1 VEEPAGTGRAL
12 EAARERIVME
22 AVVAVVALIFVLF
35 VALGAYATVK
45 VVGAA
50 KRGVDRTV
58 AQARRTVEDSTLR
71 AKTFAQPGPQ
81 GEIAQLRLSL
91 RTSMRA
97 TQDAL
102 HAGVTEDES
111 LKESLALFE
120 RLSAHGHELDGELKR
135 LEREPDRNRLTERLP
150 SLRERTEQITKSA
163 DALRWAARDRAQR
176 FGNDDLDSLST
187 QIDMEAG
194 ALRHWTT
201 EPSPTGTPIVFR
213 PPRGRPVRPR
223 GCPAPQQ
230 GCPARP
236 QACLVRR
243 PRDAGADLGTD
254 AAPGL
259 VAGGA
264 ARPRRS
270 ADLAGEP
277 RVAQGRGAHPG
288 RDRPAR
294 AATAAYPWEKKPRPE
309 STT

>member
-1 VEEPAGTGRAL
+1 
-12 EAARERIVME
+12 ME
-22 AVVAVVALIFVLF
+22 AVGVVVALIFLLF

-120 RLSAHGHELDGELKR
+120 RLSAHGHELDGDLKR
-135 LEREPDRNRLTERLP
+135 LEREPDRARLAERLP
-150 SLRERTEQITKSA
+150 SLRERTERITQSA

-201 EPSPTGTPIVFR
+201 EPSSTGASEPSSAGSPGPSVGAPGSSAGMPGPSAGAGVPDPSVGMPGPSSARTPEPAAAQT
-213 PPRGRPVRPR
+213 PP
-223 GCPAPQQ
+223 PAPWPEAPPVPADQQ
-230 GCPARP
+230 TWPESP
-236 QACLVRR
+236 ESRR
-243 PRDAGADLGTD
+243 AE
-254 AAPGL
+254 
-259 VAGGA
+259 
-264 ARPRRS
+264 
-270 ADLAGEP
+270 EP
-277 RVAQGRGAHPG
+277 T
-288 RDRPAR
+288 R
-294 AATAAYPWEKKPRPE
+294 AAIDPPVQRQAYPWEKKPRPE

>member
-1 VEEPAGTGRAL
+1 
-12 EAARERIVME
+12 ME
-22 AVVAVVALIFVLF
+22 AVVAIVALIFVLF

-97 TQDAL
+97 TQEAL

-120 RLSAHGHELDGELKR
+120 RLSAHGHELDGDLKR
-135 LEREPDRNRLTERLP
+135 LEREPDRTRLTERLP

-176 FGNDDLDSLST
+176 FGNDDLESLST

-201 EPSPTGTPIVFR
+201 EPASTGTSDPSAAGSPGPSVGTPGSSAGTPGPSAGTPGPASTR
-213 PPRGRPVRPR
+213 TPPEPAAARTPP
-223 GCPAPQQ
+223 PAPWPEAPPVPADQQ
-230 GCPARP
+230 TWPESP
-236 QACLVRR
+236 ESRR
-243 PRDAGADLGTD
+243 AE
-254 AAPGL
+254 
-259 VAGGA
+259 
-264 ARPRRS
+264 
-270 ADLAGEP
+270 EP
-277 RVAQGRGAHPG
+277 T
-288 RDRPAR
+288 R
-294 AATAAYPWEKKPRPE
+294 AAIDPPVQRQAYPWEKKPRPE